1 MVGQR
6 GERDGAKA
14 AEVYAGIETASCA
27 KGRSGQAGGAGN
39 ECVRS
44 CPSNIRNN
52 FDCLR
57 ASVDTAVMALPLGA
71 QDYLLKPTVFD
82 ELLRKVGLLMEHK
95 HQTWE
100 IQMLRREVNRRFEL
114 DEFVGESTVI

>member
-1 MVGQR
+1 
-6 GERDGAKA
+6 
-14 AEVYAGIETASCA
+14 
-27 KGRSGQAGGAGN
+27 
-39 ECVRS
+39 
-44 CPSNIRNN
+44 
-52 FDCLR
+52 
-57 ASVDTAVMALPLGA
+57 MALPLGA